1 MKTLKIFTDG
11 GARNNPGPAGIGVVV
26 KDIENNVIETYKK
39 YIGDKTNNQAEY
51 EALIYALEKVSGKGD
66 VLECFLDSQ
75 LVVNQATGAY
85 KVKNAEIRE
94 LLFKVKTLEQDF
106 NEVHYFHI
114 PREQNKEADK
124 LVNEAL
130 DEYLSS

>member
-1 MKTLKIFTDG
+1 MKILKIFTDG
-11 GARNNPGPAGIGVVV
+11 GARNNPGPAGIGIVF
-26 KDIENNVIETYKK
+26 KDGNGNTIERHKK
-39 YIGDKTNNQAEY
+39 YIGEKTNNQAEY
-51 EALIYALEKVSGKGD
+51 EALIAALEKASGKAEK
-66 VLECFLDSQ
+66 LECYLDSQ

-94 LLFKVKTLEQDF
+94 LLFKVKNLEQDF
-106 NEVHYFHI
+106 SEVHYFHI

-130 DEYLSS
+130 DEHLSS